1 MGALALGL
9 IIALYIGL
17 LSGTRHGRVIAVP
30 DFRGM
35 NIVDARHVA
44 DVADLNIIV
53 RDSIFDV
60 DLPGGTV
67 VDQLP
72 RTSDVRDVTV
82 KPGRKVYLTINA
94 YSRRMVDVPYVAKQT
109 LRQALN
115 QLEREGLTVQ
125 KIVYEP
131 DLTSTDYVLRQL
143 VDGKEIHPESKIKVA
158 VGTGVVLYV
167 SYRSEEQNTSV
178 PRLVGLSFA
187 QAKSAVWD
195 NGLNIGKV
203 IYDESVEDIVMRR
216 KARVY
221 KQSLR
226 QSSSVSRGCELS
238 LYLTCDEELLEKSSI
253 EAEAEAKLIEEE
265 RRKAEEAELEA
276 MADAME

>member
-1 MGALALGL
+1 
-9 IIALYIGL
+9 
-17 LSGTRHGRVIAVP
+17 
-30 DFRGM
+30 
-35 NIVDARHVA
+35 
-44 DVADLNIIV
+44 
-53 RDSIFDV
+53 
-60 DLPGGTV
+60 
-67 VDQLP
+67 
-72 RTSDVRDVTV
+72 
-82 KPGRKVYLTINA
+82 
-94 YSRRMVDVPYVAKQT
+94 
-109 LRQALN
+109 
-115 QLEREGLTVQ
+115 
-125 KIVYEP
+125 
-131 DLTSTDYVLRQL
+131 
-143 VDGKEIHPESKIKVA
+143 

-253 EAEAEAKLIEEE
+253 EAEAEAKRIEEE

-276 MADAME
+276 MADAMP